1 MARSPGAQH
10 SPSAFDII
18 THIQYID
25 HRKRRHG
32 LGLDVDDTN
41 KRLKAEYGA
50 YEDSLQ
56 DAWVEILERNLQA
69 AAEIE
74 PITRKVRNRAIR
86 QYLTRKHREESLQRP
101 LGHNGDEGFT
111 LESILP
117 SPASDDR
124 SEAMEEDD
132 ARGKDVYERM
142 VDFLIREYLKQKQ
155 ENLELRKKHIELTA
169 ERIRLRKESLEF
181 KRRRYESWKRLME
194 DKGKQKE
201 ELLRLHMQLQRE
213 KLEFR
218 ERSLRAKNE

>member
-1 MARSPGAQH
+1 V
-10 SPSAFDII
+10 
-18 THIQYID
+18 
-25 HRKRRHG
+25 
-32 LGLDVDDTN
+32 GLDVGDIN
-41 KRLKAEYGA
+41 KHLKAEFGA

-69 AAEIE
+69 VTEVE

-86 QYLTRKHREESLQRP
+86 QYLTRKYREESLQRP
-101 LGHNGDEGFT
+101 LGHDGNEGFT

-117 SPASDDR
+117 ASVSDDSETR
-124 SEAMEEDD
+124 SGD
-132 ARGKDVYERM
+132 ARDNDVYERI

-155 ENLELRKKHIELTA
+155 ENRELRKKRIELTA

-181 KRRRYESWKRLME
+181 KTRRYESWKRLME

-213 KLEFR
+213 KLELR
-218 ERSLRAKNE
+218 EKSLRAKKRTGRARGRT